1 MVFAAVGDGV
11 YNVFLLL
18 HIVAVLVAFSP
29 AVAHTLLA
37 AQVRGGRGG
46 APVLGLM
53 HRNERRVNAPAL
65 VLAGLLGFGLQGMS
79 DGAWEFG
86 QTWIW
91 LSIVLWIVQNGV
103 LHAVLLPAQKAVADG
118 DRSGQSRVD
127 LGSGLVSLLFLV
139 ILILMIWKP
148 GA

>member
-1 MVFAAVGDGV
+1 MDRSFGTG
-11 YNVFLLL
+11 YNILLLL
-18 HIVAVLVAFSP
+18 HILAVLVAFAP
-29 AVAHTLLA
+29 VVAHALLA
-37 AQVRGGRGG
+37 AQVRGRD
-46 APVLGLM
+46 AASVLTLM
-53 HRNERRVNAPAL
+53 QRNEQRVNAPAL
-65 VLAGLLGFGLQGMS
+65 ILAGLFGFGLQGMS

-103 LHAVLLPAQKAVADG
+103 LHALLLPGQKALIGG
-118 DRSGQSRVD
+118 DRSAKGRVD
-127 LGSGLVSLLFLV
+127 LGAGLVSLLFLI